1 MIMDKY
7 IDKIADAFLFRE
19 GTQEDENGTL
29 QPVVTVGSIVW
40 GIILRASIIVLFSFF
55 FIQFFRFHGY
65 WWLALFIFWF
75 AAIYPGWKQFQNFDK
90 KIKDIEENTLCG
102 KCKYFESSGQLCKIY
117 DEHITKEYIPCDG
130 LDWEPTSFEEE

>member
-1 MIMDKY
+1 MNSLF
-7 IDKIADAFLFRE
+7 DKIAAAFLFRE
-19 GTQEDENGTL
+19 GTEEDENGTL

-75 AAIYPGWKQFQNFDK
+75 AAVYPGWKQFQHFDK
-90 KIKDIEENTLCG
+90 KIKDIKENTLCG

-117 DEHITKEYIPCDG
+117 DEHITKDYIPCDG
-130 LDWEPTSFEEE
+130 LDWEPKSFEDD